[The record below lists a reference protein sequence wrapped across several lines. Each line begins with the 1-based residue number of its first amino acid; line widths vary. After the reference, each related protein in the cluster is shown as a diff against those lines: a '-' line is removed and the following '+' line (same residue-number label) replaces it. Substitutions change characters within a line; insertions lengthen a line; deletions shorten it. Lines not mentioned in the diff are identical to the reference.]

1 MNTRFLG
8 IICIVGSVIAV
19 LDAFRL
25 SAVGKNYDDLTP
37 ITLSL
42 WYIGGIAALVSMI
55 QLNAVGSNTVVRALT
70 FLPIIGFVVLILGS
84 VLQLA
89 GAITAQNN
97 LFSIGWLVLYSGMLL
112 VGILTIA
119 AKVWRGWRR
128 FVPLLTVVA
137 MPISFSI
144 GYGLGSLSLGVSF
157 IYAVWAFFGYVITT
171 SEPTPAP
178 APAQNAL
185 A

>member
-25 SAVGKNYDDLTP
+25 SAQGKNYDDITP
-37 ITLSL
+37 ITVGL
-42 WYIGGIAALVSMI
+42 WCIGGIAALVGMI

-70 FLPIIGFVVLILGS
+70 FLPIIGFVSLILGG

-89 GAITAQNN
+89 GAITAENAM
-97 LFSIGWLVLYSGMLL
+97 FGIGWLVLYSGMVL

-128 FVPLLTVVA
+128 FVPLLTVVL
-137 MPISFSI
+137 MPVGFGI
-144 GYGLGSLSLGVSF
+144 GYAVGSLSLGVAF
-157 IYAVWAFFGYVITT
+157 IYAFWALVGYVIVTA
-171 SEPTPAP
+171 EPAP
-178 APAQNAL
+178 AVQQNAL

>member
-1 MNTRFLG
+1 MTTRFLG
-8 IICIVGSVIAV
+8 IVCIVGSVIAM

-25 SAVGKNYDDLTP
+25 SALGKNYDDITP

-42 WYIGGIAALVSMI
+42 WCIGGIAALVGMI
-55 QLNAVGSNTVVRALT
+55 QLNTVGSNTVVRALS
-70 FLPIIGFVVLILGS
+70 FLPIIGFVLLILGS

-89 GAITAQNN
+89 GAITAENN
-97 LFSIGWLVLYSGMLL
+97 IFSIGWLVLYSGMLL

-128 FVPLLTVVA
+128 FVPLLTVVL
-137 MPISFSI
+137 MPVGFSI
-144 GYGLGSLSLGVSF
+144 GYALGSLSLGVAL
-157 IYAVWAFFGYVITT
+157 IYAGWAFVGYVVATT
-171 SEPTPAP
+171 QPAP
-178 APAQNAL
+178 TLAQNAL

>member
-19 LDAFRL
+19 LDAFRV
-25 SAVGKNYDDLTP
+25 SALGKNYDDVTL
-37 ITLSL
+37 ITISL
-42 WYIGGIAALVSMI
+42 WCIGGIAALVGMI

-70 FLPIIGFVVLILGS
+70 FLPIIGFVLLILGG

-89 GAITAQNN
+89 GAITPENTI
-97 LFSIGWLVLYSGMLL
+97 FSIGWLALYSGMVL

-128 FVPLLTVVA
+128 FVPLLTVVL
-137 MPISFSI
+137 MPVGFSI
-144 GYGLGSLSLGVSF
+144 GYAVGSLSLGAAS
-157 IYAVWAFFGYVITT
+157 IYAVWALLGYVIATA
-171 SEPTPAP
+171 EPAP
-178 APAQNAL
+178 TLAQNAL
-185 A
+185 V

>member
-25 SAVGKNYDDLTP
+25 SAVGENYDNISI
-37 ITLSL
+37 ITSSL
-42 WYIGGIAALVSMI
+42 WCIGGIAALLGMI
-55 QLNAVGSNTVVRALT
+55 QLNVVGSNTVVRALA
-70 FLPIIGFVVLILGS
+70 FLPIIGFVMLLLGG

-89 GAITAQNN
+89 GAVTADNN
-97 LFSIGWLVLYSGMLL
+97 TFAGIGWLLELSGMVL
-112 VGILTIA
+112 VGILTVA

-128 FVPLLTVVA
+128 FVPLLTVVLV
-137 MPISFSI
+137 PVGFSI
-144 GYGLGSLSLGVSF
+144 GYAVGSLILGAAF
-157 IYAVWAFFGYVITT
+157 IYAVWAFVGYVIATA
-171 SEPTPAP
+171 EPAP
-178 APAQNAL
+178 ALAQNAP

>member
-8 IICIVGSVIAV
+8 IICIVGSVIAM

-25 SAVGKNYDDLTP
+25 SALGKNYDDITP

-42 WYIGGIAALVSMI
+42 WCIGGIAALVGMI

-70 FLPIIGFVVLILGS
+70 FLPIIGFVLLILGS

-89 GAITAQNN
+89 GAITAENN
-97 LFSIGWLVLYSGMLL
+97 MFGIGWLVLYSGMVL

-128 FVPLLTVVA
+128 FVPLLTVVLL
-137 MPISFSI
+137 PVGFSI
-144 GYGLGSLSLGVSF
+144 GYAVGSLSLGVAF
-157 IYAVWAFFGYVITT
+157 IYAVWALVGYVIVTV
-171 SEPTPAP
+171 EPAP
-178 APAQNAL
+178 AVQQNAL

>member
-1 MNTRFLG
+1 MNTRLMG
-8 IICIVGSVIAV
+8 IICIVGSVIAL

-25 SAVGKNYDDLTP
+25 SALGKNHDDLTP

-42 WYIGGIAALVSMI
+42 WYIGGIAALVAMI
-55 QLNAVGSNTVVRALT
+55 QLNAVGSNRVVRALT

-89 GAITAQNN
+89 DAITAQNN
-97 LFSIGWLVLYSGMLL
+97 IFSIGWLVLYSGMLL

-119 AKVWRGWRR
+119 AKVWGGWRR

-144 GYGLGSLSLGVSF
+144 GYALGSLSLGVAF
-157 IYAVWAFFGYVITT
+157 IYAVWAFVGYVITT
-171 SEPTPAP
+171 AEPTPVP
-178 APAQNAL
+178 AL

>member
-25 SAVGKNYDDLTP
+25 SALGKNFDNITP

-42 WYIGGIAALVSMI
+42 WYIGGIAALVGMI

-70 FLPIIGFVVLILGS
+70 FLPIIGFVMLLLGS

-89 GAITAQNN
+89 GAITAENN
-97 LFSIGWLVLYSGMLL
+97 IFSIGWLVLYSGMVL

-128 FVPLLTVVA
+128 FVPLLPVVL
-137 MPISFSI
+137 MPVGFSI
-144 GYGLGSLSLGVSF
+144 GYAVGSLSLGVAF
-157 IYAVWAFFGYVITT
+157 IYAGWALVGYVIATA
-171 SEPTPAP
+171 EPAP
-178 APAQNAL
+178 VLTQNA
-185 A
+185 AA